1 MSKVLQTIVAL
12 SNEFGGNFVSVRNY
26 TNEYGEVSNQQF
38 NVGINYGKVL
48 TDDLKTLQNFDTTE
62 LKGKFDAQTISD
74 AYNEMLTSLE
84 NRTSDEATKD
94 KLRAEGNTTI
104 LASDA
109 QNNAYVTIAKGL
121 RTQNNILYVYGLR
134 TNKTI
139 LVEGDYGVKKNSVSR
154 PKTLAKKEI
163 TKLAELRG
171 ANFRQYK
178 LGGLET
184 LKLKGITI

>member
-74 AYNEMLTSLE
+74 AYNEMLKSLE
-84 NRTSDEATKD
+84 DRTADEATKD

>member
-62 LKGKFDAQTISD
+62 LKSKFDAQTISD

-84 NRTSDEATKD
+84 NRTADEATKD

-109 QNNAYVTIAKGL
+109 QNNAYETIAKGL

-139 LVEGDYGVKKNSVSR
+139 LVEGDYGVKKTTVSR